1 MLPAAQSQPP
11 RQPPPASLT
20 HDKLSDFLPAD
31 VAARL
36 VQQCH
41 GYPSLDTLPGT
52 RREDTVRWS
61 GGHMGR
67 GRDRRRAGPG
77 SAPHLVE
84 QEGPHARHPAAVVH
98 HRRNVT
104 RRERCVRQGPAPQT
118 HAAPAR
124 GAEGPRQGKQPRL
137 LAEVR
142 RSGPEPRVPPCT
154 TWSPADPGRRWDSL
168 AVGLQLTDLEV
179 DQHVVLAVTGPRAG
193 PREGAELGGRH
204 WGRTGEREAATDGRP
219 DLPRPGGALRK
230 EARGGERVQGS
241 VGTSLP
247 RGGLRRA
254 PSTWLGQRHDPR
266 EMAA

>member
-1 MLPAAQSQPP
+1 MGPRCSQRPSPSPQGSPHPSHSPTTSSRTSFQRMWLPVSCSSVTVIRLWIPCQAPGE
-11 RQPPPASLT
+11 RT
-20 HDKLSDFLPAD
+20 RSDGLGVTWGGA
-31 VAARL
+31 
-36 VQQCH
+36 
-41 GYPSLDTLPGT
+41 GDT
-52 RREDTVRWS
+52 
-61 GGHMGR
+61 
-67 GRDRRRAGPG
+67 RRAGPG

-98 HRRNVT
+98 HRGNVT
-104 RRERCVRQGPAPQT
+104 RRERFVRQGPAPQT

-154 TWSPADPGRRWDSL
+154 TRSPADPGRRWDSL

-179 DQHVVLAVTGPRAG
+179 DQHVVLAVTGPWAG

-204 WGRTGEREAATDGRP
+204 WGRTGEREAAADGRP
-219 DLPRPGGALRK
+219 DLPCPGGTLRK

-247 RGGLRRA
+247 RGWTQEGSVYLA
-254 PSTWLGQRHDPR
+254 WT
-266 EMAA
+266 AA